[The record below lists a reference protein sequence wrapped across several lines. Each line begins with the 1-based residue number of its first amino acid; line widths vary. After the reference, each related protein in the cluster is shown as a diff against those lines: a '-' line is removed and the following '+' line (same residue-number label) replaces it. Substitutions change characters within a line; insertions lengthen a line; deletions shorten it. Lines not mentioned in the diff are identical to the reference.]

1 MNKKEGI
8 KKFNKLFNEEN
19 DDSVKPSYYNPIQ
32 PLNDAVKKILLFTIA
47 FALIMG
53 IFSMTQVK
61 FKTDVYCSTGD
72 IGLDF
77 QLNNSNSSNHV
88 IKIDGVDNL
97 RCRALVEYEG
107 NVLFLPKLG

>member
-19 DDSVKPSYYNPIQ
+19 DDSVKPSNDSMK
-32 PLNDAVKKILLFTIA
+32 PLNDAIKNILFFTFA
-47 FALIMG
+47 FTLIVG
-53 IFSMTQVK
+53 VFSMTQVK